1 MYHVRTFNKGLQ
13 APINSSLRLT
23 QRPAAENDILD
34 YLNGTYT
41 CSARITVASEISMKK
56 EDNELVDVLIVGAG
70 LAGVGSACQLRR
82 RSPELSF
89 TILESRAVS
98 GGTWDLFRY
107 PGIRSDSDMYTYSYG
122 FKPWV
127 NKSAIADGGTIL
139 EYIRETAD
147 EYDLNQHIRYNHKVV
162 SAQWSSTDNLWTVT
176 VTRSDTQS
184 DNEEPLIIRCRF
196 ILSCT
201 GYYDYEQGY
210 TPEFAGVDDFQGEIV
225 HPQFWPEQLDYK
237 DKRVVVIGSGATAV
251 TLIPSMANDTA
262 SLVMLQRS
270 PTYIANVPA
279 EDPWLKPLS
288 KFMPSSWVF
297 RSIRWKK
304 VLLQQY
310 IYRLSRKKP
319 RGLRRY
325 LLNQVRE
332 ELGPDYDVD
341 THFTP
346 NYNPWDQRLCAV
358 PDGDLFTA
366 IREKRAEVV
375 TDHID
380 EFNATGIQLKSGKQ
394 LDADIIIVATG
405 LNLKFAGGVDYSID
419 EQKLDF
425 TDRFI
430 FRGMMFSDLPNMAF
444 TVGYTNSSWTLKADL
459 TASYVCRLLN
469 KMASGKYS
477 TVTPRM
483 IGTVDE
489 EPLLDFDAGYVL
501 RARDQFPKQGNRLPW
516 KNYQNY
522 VKDFITLRIGGLKD
536 KELEFR

>member
-1 MYHVRTFNKGLQ
+1 MT
-13 APINSSLRLT
+13 
-23 QRPAAENDILD
+23 ENADF
-34 YLNGTYT
+34 
-41 CSARITVASEISMKK
+41 
-56 EDNELVDVLIVGAG
+56 VDVLVVGAG
-70 LAGVGSACQLRR
+70 LAGIGSACQLRR
-82 RSPELSF
+82 TMPELSLA
-89 TILESRAVS
+89 ILEARAVS

-122 FKPWV
+122 FKPWTD
-127 NKSAIADGGTIL
+127 KSAIADGDKIL
-139 EYIRETAD
+139 NYIREAAD

-162 SAQWSSTDNLWTVT
+162 SAHWCSQDKLWTVT
-176 VTRSDTQS
+176 VVRSDG
-184 DNEEPLIIRCRF
+184 EEQLAIRCRF

-210 TPEFAGVDDFQGEIV
+210 TPEFDGIDDFQGEIV

-346 NYNPWDQRLCAV
+346 SYNPWDQRLCAV
-358 PDGDLFTA
+358 PDGDMFAA
-366 IREKRAEVV
+366 IREGKAEVV

-380 EFNATGIQLKSGKQ
+380 HFNSSGITLKSGNQ
-394 LDADIIIVATG
+394 LDADIVVIATG
-405 LNLKFAGGVDYSID
+405 LKLKFGGDIAYRID
-419 EQKLDF
+419 GEEIDP
-425 TDRFI
+425 TERFVY
-430 FRGMMFSDLPNMAF
+430 RGMMLEGVPNLAMS
-444 TVGYTNSSWTLKADL
+444 VGYTNSSYTLKTDL
-459 TASYVCRLLN
+459 IAKYVCGLLK
-469 KMASGKYS
+469 KMKRGGYS
-477 TVTPRM
+477 HVIPTPS
-483 IGTVDE
+483 DE
-489 EPLLDFDAGYVL
+489 MNEVPLLDFDAGYVL
-501 RARDQFPKQGNRLPW
+501 RARDIMPKNGDREPW
-516 KNYQNY
+516 KNYDSY
-522 VKDFITLRIGGLKD
+522 TKDFVSLTLKPS
-536 KELEFR
+536 KYSELEFH

>member
-1 MYHVRTFNKGLQ
+1 MT
-13 APINSSLRLT
+13 
-23 QRPAAENDILD
+23 EN
-34 YLNGTYT
+34 
-41 CSARITVASEISMKK
+41 VEF
-56 EDNELVDVLIVGAG
+56 VDVLVVGAG
-70 LAGVGSACQLRR
+70 LAGIGSACQLRR
-82 RSPELSF
+82 TMPELSLA
-89 TILESRAVS
+89 ILEARAVS

-122 FKPWV
+122 FKPWTD
-127 NKSAIADGGTIL
+127 KSAIADGDSIL
-139 EYIRETAD
+139 NYIREAAD

-162 SAQWSSTDNLWTVT
+162 SAHWCSQDKLWTVT
-176 VTRSDTQS
+176 VVRSDG
-184 DNEEPLIIRCRF
+184 EEQLAIRCRF

-201 GYYDYEQGY
+201 GYYDYKQGY
-210 TPEFAGVDDFQGEIV
+210 TPEFDGIDDFQGEIV

-358 PDGDLFTA
+358 PDGDMFAA
-366 IREKRAEVV
+366 IREGKAEVV

-380 EFNATGIQLKSGKQ
+380 HFNSSGIALKSGNQ
-394 LDADIIIVATG
+394 LDADIVVIATG
-405 LNLKFAGGVDYSID
+405 LKLKFGGDIAYRIDGEEVDPT
-419 EQKLDF
+419 E
-425 TDRFI
+425 RFVY
-430 FRGMMFSDLPNMAF
+430 RGIMLEGVPNLAMS
-444 TVGYTNSSWTLKADL
+444 VGYTNSSWTLKTDL
-459 TASYVCRLLN
+459 TAKYVCGLFKKMKRGGYSYVIPTL
-469 KMASGKYS
+469 SGEMKE
-477 TVTPRM
+477 V
-483 IGTVDE
+483 
-489 EPLLDFDAGYVL
+489 PLLDFDAGYVL
-501 RARDQFPKQGNRLPW
+501 RARDIMPKNGDRKPW
-516 KNYQNY
+516 KNNDSYT
-522 VKDFITLRIGGLKD
+522 KDYASLEFNRNKYS
-536 KELEFR
+536 ELEFR

>member
-1 MYHVRTFNKGLQ
+1 MT
-13 APINSSLRLT
+13 
-23 QRPAAENDILD
+23 EN
-34 YLNGTYT
+34 
-41 CSARITVASEISMKK
+41 VEF
-56 EDNELVDVLIVGAG
+56 VDVLVVGAG
-70 LAGVGSACQLRR
+70 LAGIGSACQLRR
-82 RSPELSF
+82 NMPELSLA
-89 TILESRAVS
+89 ILEARAVS

-122 FKPWV
+122 FKPWTD
-127 NKSAIADGGTIL
+127 KSAIADGDKIL
-139 EYIRETAD
+139 NYIREAAD

-162 SAQWSSTDNLWTVT
+162 SAHWCSQDKLWTAT
-176 VTRSDTQS
+176 VVRSDG
-184 DNEEPLIIRCRF
+184 EEQLAIRCRF

-210 TPEFAGVDDFQGEIV
+210 TPEFDGIDDFQGEIV

-288 KFMPSSWVF
+288 KFMLNSWVF

-358 PDGDLFTA
+358 PDGDMFAA
-366 IREKRAEVV
+366 IREGKAEVV

-380 EFNATGIQLKSGKQ
+380 HFNSSGIALKSGNQ
-394 LDADIIIVATG
+394 LDADIVVIATG
-405 LNLKFAGGVDYSID
+405 LKLKFGGDIAYRID
-419 EQKLDF
+419 GEEIDP
-425 TDRFI
+425 TERFVY
-430 FRGMMFSDLPNMAF
+430 RGMMLEGVPNLAMS
-444 TVGYTNSSWTLKADL
+444 VGYTNSSWTLKTDL
-459 TASYVCRLLN
+459 TAKYVCGLLKKMKRGGYSYVIPTL
-469 KMASGKYS
+469 SGEMKE
-477 TVTPRM
+477 V
-483 IGTVDE
+483 
-489 EPLLDFDAGYVL
+489 PLLDFDAGYVL
-501 RARDQFPKQGNRLPW
+501 RARDIMPKNGDRKPW
-516 KNYQNY
+516 KNNDSYT
-522 VKDFITLRIGGLKD
+522 KDYASLEFKRNKYS
-536 KELEFR
+536 ELEFR

>member
-1 MYHVRTFNKGLQ
+1 M
-13 APINSSLRLT
+13 S
-23 QRPAAENDILD
+23 
-34 YLNGTYT
+34 
-41 CSARITVASEISMKK
+41 
-56 EDNELVDVLIVGAG
+56 DNTEFVDVLVIGAG
-70 LAGVGSACQLRR
+70 LAGIGSACQLRR
-82 RSPELSF
+82 NMPELSLA
-89 TILESRAVS
+89 ILEARAVS

-122 FKPWV
+122 FKPWTD
-127 NKSAIADGGTIL
+127 KSAIADGDSIL
-139 EYIRETAD
+139 NYIREAAD

-162 SAQWSSTDNLWTVT
+162 SAHWCSQDKLWTAT
-176 VTRSDTQS
+176 VVRSDG
-184 DNEEPLIIRCRF
+184 EEQLAIRCRF

-210 TPEFAGVDDFQGEIV
+210 TPEFDGIDDFQGEIV

-358 PDGDLFTA
+358 PDGDMFAA
-366 IREKRAEVV
+366 IREGKAEVV

-380 EFNATGIQLKSGKQ
+380 HFNSSGIALKSGNQ
-394 LDADIIIVATG
+394 LDADIVVIATG
-405 LNLKFAGGVDYSID
+405 LKLKFGGDIAYRID
-419 EQKLDF
+419 GEEIDP
-425 TDRFI
+425 TERFVY
-430 FRGMMFSDLPNMAF
+430 RGMMLEGVPNLAMS
-444 TVGYTNSSWTLKADL
+444 VGYTNSSWTLKTDL
-459 TASYVCRLLN
+459 TAKYVCGLLKKMKRGGYSYVIPTL
-469 KMASGKYS
+469 SGEMKE
-477 TVTPRM
+477 V
-483 IGTVDE
+483 
-489 EPLLDFDAGYVL
+489 PLLDFDAGYVL
-501 RARDQFPKQGNRLPW
+501 RARDIMPKNGDRKPW
-516 KNYQNY
+516 KNNDSYT
-522 VKDFITLRIGGLKD
+522 KDYAS
-536 KELEFR
+536 LEFNRNKYSELKFR

>member
-1 MYHVRTFNKGLQ
+1 MT
-13 APINSSLRLT
+13 
-23 QRPAAENDILD
+23 EN
-34 YLNGTYT
+34 
-41 CSARITVASEISMKK
+41 VEF
-56 EDNELVDVLIVGAG
+56 VDVLVVGAG
-70 LAGVGSACQLRR
+70 LAGIGSACQLRR
-82 RSPELSF
+82 SMPELSLA
-89 TILESRAVS
+89 ILEARAVS

-122 FKPWV
+122 FKPWTD
-127 NKSAIADGGTIL
+127 KSAIADGDSIL
-139 EYIRETAD
+139 NYIREAAD

-162 SAQWSSTDNLWTVT
+162 SAHWWSQDKLWTVT
-176 VTRSDTQS
+176 VVRSDG
-184 DNEEPLIIRCRF
+184 EEQLAIRCRF

-201 GYYDYEQGY
+201 GYYDYKQGY
-210 TPEFAGVDDFQGEIV
+210 TPEFEGIDDFQGEIV

-358 PDGDLFTA
+358 PDGDMFAA
-366 IREKRAEVV
+366 IREGKAEVV

-380 EFNATGIQLKSGKQ
+380 HFNSSGIALKSGNQ
-394 LDADIIIVATG
+394 LDADIVVIATG
-405 LNLKFAGGVDYSID
+405 LKLKFGGDIAYRIDGEEVDPT
-419 EQKLDF
+419 E
-425 TDRFI
+425 RFVY
-430 FRGMMFSDLPNMAF
+430 RGMMLEGVPNLAMS
-444 TVGYTNSSWTLKADL
+444 VGYTNSSWTLKTDL
-459 TASYVCRLLN
+459 TAKYVCGLLKKMKRGGYSYVIPTL
-469 KMASGKYS
+469 SGEMKE
-477 TVTPRM
+477 V
-483 IGTVDE
+483 
-489 EPLLDFDAGYVL
+489 PLLDFDAGYVL
-501 RARDQFPKQGNRLPW
+501 RARDIMPKNGDRKPW
-516 KNYQNY
+516 KNNDSYT
-522 VKDFITLRIGGLKD
+522 KDYASLEFNRNKYS
-536 KELEFR
+536 ELEFR

>member
-1 MYHVRTFNKGLQ
+1 MT
-13 APINSSLRLT
+13 
-23 QRPAAENDILD
+23 EN
-34 YLNGTYT
+34 
-41 CSARITVASEISMKK
+41 VEF
-56 EDNELVDVLIVGAG
+56 VDVLVVGAG
-70 LAGVGSACQLRR
+70 LAGIGSACQLRR
-82 RSPELSF
+82 NMPELSLA
-89 TILESRAVS
+89 ILEARAVS

-122 FKPWV
+122 FKPWTD
-127 NKSAIADGGTIL
+127 KSAIADGDSIL
-139 EYIRETAD
+139 NYIREAAD

-162 SAQWSSTDNLWTVT
+162 SAHWCSQDKLWTVT
-176 VTRSDTQS
+176 VVRSDG
-184 DNEEPLIIRCRF
+184 EEQLAIRSRF

-358 PDGDLFTA
+358 PDGDMFTA
-366 IREKRAEVV
+366 IREGKAEVV

-380 EFNATGIQLKSGKQ
+380 HFNSSGIALESGNQ
-394 LDADIIIVATG
+394 LDADIVVIATG
-405 LNLKFAGGVDYSID
+405 LKLKFGGDIAYRID
-419 EQKLDF
+419 GEEIDP
-425 TDRFI
+425 TERFVY
-430 FRGMMFSDLPNMAF
+430 RGMMLEGVPNLAMS
-444 TVGYTNSSWTLKADL
+444 VGYTNSSWTLKTDL
-459 TASYVCRLLN
+459 TAKYVCGLLKKMKRGDYSYVIPTL
-469 KMASGKYS
+469 SGEMKE
-477 TVTPRM
+477 V
-483 IGTVDE
+483 
-489 EPLLDFDAGYVL
+489 PLLDFDAGYVL
-501 RARDQFPKQGNRLPW
+501 RARDIMPKNGDRKPW
-516 KNYQNY
+516 KNNDSYT
-522 VKDFITLRIGGLKD
+522 KDYASLEFKRNKYS
-536 KELEFR
+536 ELEFR